1 MTEQNTFQLSG
12 SAAQI
17 YEEQTVPA
25 LFRPLAELTLNHV
38 TVQEGDRVLDVACG
52 TGIVARLVAE
62 KVGPSGT
69 VTGVD
74 LNSGMIEAAQRY
86 SSATSVNIEWHQS
99 DVTGLPFADA
109 SFDIA
114 FCQQGLQ
121 FFPDK
126 PAALSEM
133 QRVLAPGGTLVLT
146 VWSAISP
153 LMAAVADAAGQYIS
167 PEAATS
173 ALSPFAFRDIE
184 VIKALVREAGFPEI
198 EVENL
203 EVERRIGAAAESI
216 PKEIASLPVGELV
229 AKLDESTEKALYG
242 DIEEALKDFVQ
253 HDGIVVPQEAHLIR
267 ATRP

>member
-1 MTEQNTFQLSG
+1 M
-12 SAAQI
+12 
-17 YEEQTVPA
+17 
-25 LFRPLAELTLNHV
+25 
-38 TVQEGDRVLDVACG
+38 ACG

-74 LNSGMIEAAQRY
+74 LNPGMIEAAQRY

-114 FCQQGLQ
+114 FYQQGLQ

-133 QRVLAPGGTLVLT
+133 RRVLAPGGTLVLT

-153 LMAAVADAAGQYIS
+153 LMAAVADAAGLRRM
-167 PEAATS
+167 
-173 ALSPFAFRDIE
+173 LSGLRDDG
-184 VIKALVREAGFPEI
+184 VRAKDAVAQVSEI
-198 EVENL
+198 TGLAKNRVYQVWVEL
-203 EVERRIGAAAESI
+203 GREQV
-216 PKEIASLPVGELV
+216 
-229 AKLDESTEKALYG
+229 
-242 DIEEALKDFVQ
+242 
-253 HDGIVVPQEAHLIR
+253 
-267 ATRP
+267 